1 MDWYEITIVILL
13 VIAAAAL
20 VVARIM
26 KEVRSSK
33 SWPEIL
39 AAIPEIIT
47 EAVQIFS
54 DYPSQLQY
62 VIVAIENLAAELGVK
77 VDEDKISEAVNN
89 MMGASNAIST
99 MSLAQEAED
108 APGE

>member
-13 VIAAAAL
+13 AIAAAAL

-26 KEVRSSK
+26 KEIKSAK

-47 EAVQIFS
+47 EAVQIFA

-62 VIVAIENLAAELGVK
+62 VVTAIKNLAAELGVK
-77 VDEDKISEAVNN
+77 VDEDKISEVVNN